1 MAVMENID
9 FQKLLR
15 RLRQWVAFIGPQR
28 IVAGCCTAV
37 LLGGIAWF
45 VLKPSP
51 VPIDAYVPR
60 VTTASATSIPMSP
73 AIITVHVAGAV
84 NSPGVYRLPS
94 SARVVDAVTSAG
106 GALRSADLESINLA
120 QTITDT
126 EQIYIPIKKV
136 SRPRVTT
143 APRLRPQRTT
153 PTTAPTTMPGTSD
166 GSAGSQPTRLINLNS
181 ATASELDSLTGVGP
195 STAKAIIAY
204 RTKKG
209 SFSKVEDLLNV
220 PGIGPAKLAALRDQV
235 TVG

>member
-1 MAVMENID
+1 MENID
-9 FQKLLR
+9 IEKVLR
-15 RLRQWVAFIGPQR
+15 RLRQWFAFIGPQR
-28 IVAGCCTAV
+28 ILAGGGTAIV
-37 LLGGIAWF
+37 LGGLAWF
-45 VLKPSP
+45 ILKPSP

-60 VTTASATSIPMSP
+60 VTSVSAVASTVSP
-73 AIITVHVAGAV
+73 SIITVHVAGAV
-84 NSPGVYRLPS
+84 KNPGVYRLPS
-94 SARVVDAVTSAG
+94 SARVVDAVASAG

-136 SRPRVTT
+136 SRPRITT

-153 PTTAPTTMPGTSD
+153 PTTVPVITGGNTGAQPG
-166 GSAGSQPTRLINLNS
+166 RLINLNT

-195 STAKAIIAY
+195 STAKAIISY

-209 SFSKVEDLLNV
+209 LFSKVEDLLNV

-235 TVG
+235 TVS

>member
-1 MAVMENID
+1 
-9 FQKLLR
+9 
-15 RLRQWVAFIGPQR
+15 
-28 IVAGCCTAV
+28 
-37 LLGGIAWF
+37 
-45 VLKPSP
+45 
-51 VPIDAYVPR
+51 
-60 VTTASATSIPMSP
+60 MSP

-136 SRPRVTT
+136 SRPRVMT
-143 APRLRPQRTT
+143 APRLRPQRTS
-153 PTTAPTTMPGTSD
+153 PTTIPIASD
-166 GSAGSQPTRLINLNS
+166 GSAGSQATRLINLNT

-195 STAKAIIAY
+195 STAKAIISY

-209 SFSKVEDLLNV
+209 TFSKVEDLLNV

-235 TVG
+235 TVA

>member
-1 MAVMENID
+1 
-9 FQKLLR
+9 
-15 RLRQWVAFIGPQR
+15 
-28 IVAGCCTAV
+28 
-37 LLGGIAWF
+37 
-45 VLKPSP
+45 
-51 VPIDAYVPR
+51 
-60 VTTASATSIPMSP
+60 
-73 AIITVHVAGAV
+73 
-84 NSPGVYRLPS
+84 
-94 SARVVDAVTSAG
+94 VVDAVASAG
-106 GALRSADLESINLA
+106 GALRTADLESINLA

-153 PTTAPTTMPGTSD
+153 PTTVPVIASGNTGAQPG
-166 GSAGSQPTRLINLNS
+166 RLINLNT

-235 TVG
+235 TVS

>member
-1 MAVMENID
+1 MAVMENFD
-9 FQKLLR
+9 FQKLLH

-60 VTTASATSIPMSP
+60 ITTVSATSSPMSP

-94 SARVVDAVTSAG
+94 SARVVDAVASAG
-106 GALRSADLESINLA
+106 GALRSADLESVNLA

-126 EQIYIPIKKV
+126 EQIYIPVKKV
-136 SRPRVTT
+136 SRSRVTT

-153 PTTAPTTMPGTSD
+153 ATTVPVIIG
-166 GSAGSQPTRLINLNS
+166 GSAGTQPGRLINLNT

-209 SFSKVEDLLNV
+209 VFSKVEDLLNV

>member
-60 VTTASATSIPMSP
+60 VTTVSATSTPVPPS
-73 AIITVHVAGAV
+73 IITVHVAGAV
-84 NSPGVYRLPS
+84 NSPGVYRLSS
-94 SARVVDAVTSAG
+94 SARVVDAITAAG

-120 QTITDT
+120 QTIADT
-126 EQIYIPIKKV
+126 EQIYIPIKKA

-153 PTTAPTTMPGTSD
+153 PITAPTTPGTSS
-166 GSAGSQPTRLINLNS
+166 GSAGTQPTRLINLNA
-181 ATASELDSLTGVGP
+181 ATANELDSLTGVGP

-209 SFSKVEDLLNV
+209 FFSKVEDLLNV

>member
-1 MAVMENID
+1 MAVMKNFD
-9 FQKLLR
+9 FQKLLH

-60 VTTASATSIPMSP
+60 ITTVSATSSPMSP

-94 SARVVDAVTSAG
+94 SARVVDAVASAG

-120 QTITDT
+120 QTIADT
-126 EQIYIPIKKV
+126 EQIYIPVKKV

-153 PTTAPTTMPGTSD
+153 PTTAPVIIG
-166 GSAGSQPTRLINLNS
+166 GSAGAQPTRLINLNT

-209 SFSKVEDLLNV
+209 VFSKVEDLLNV

>member
-9 FQKLLR
+9 FQRVLR

-37 LLGGIAWF
+37 ALGGIAWF

-60 VTTASATSIPMSP
+60 VTTVSATSTPVSP

-94 SARVVDAVTSAG
+94 SARVVDAIASAG
-106 GALRSADLESINLA
+106 GALRTADLESINLA
-120 QTITDT
+120 QTMTDT
-126 EQIYIPIKKV
+126 EQVYIPSKSS

-143 APRLRPQRTT
+143 APRLRPQRIT
-153 PTTAPTTMPGTSD
+153 PTTAPTQMPATSD
-166 GSAGSQPTRLINLNS
+166 GSTGSQPTRLINLNT
-181 ATASELDSLTGVGP
+181 ATASELDSLPGVGP
-195 STAKAIIAY
+195 STAKAIISY

-235 TVG
+235 TVS

>member
-28 IVAGCCTAV
+28 IIASCCTAV

-60 VTTASATSIPMSP
+60 VTTVSATSTPMSP

-94 SARVVDAVTSAG
+94 SARVVDAVASAG

-136 SRPRVTT
+136 SRPRITT

-153 PTTAPTTMPGTSD
+153 PTTAPTTNG
-166 GSAGSQPTRLINLNS
+166 GSTGSQSTRLINLNS

>member
-1 MAVMENID
+1 MAVMENFD
-9 FQKLLR
+9 FQKLLG

-60 VTTASATSIPMSP
+60 VTTVSATSTPMSP
-73 AIITVHVAGAV
+73 EIITVHVAGAV

-143 APRLRPQRTT
+143 APRLRPQRTS
-153 PTTAPTTMPGTSD
+153 PTTTLGTSD
-166 GSAGSQPTRLINLNS
+166 GSTGSQPTRLINLNT

-195 STAKAIIAY
+195 STAKTIIAY
-204 RTKKG
+204 RTKNG

-235 TVG
+235 TVS

>member
-1 MAVMENID
+1 MENID
-9 FQKLLR
+9 IEKLLR
-15 RLRQWVAFIGPQR
+15 RLRQWFAFIGPQR
-28 IVAGCCTAV
+28 IVAGLGTALV
-37 LLGGIAWF
+37 LAGLTWF
-45 VLKPSP
+45 ILKPSP

-60 VTTASATSIPMSP
+60 VTSVSAVSSTVSP
-73 AIITVHVAGAV
+73 SIITVHVAGAV
-84 NSPGVYRLPS
+84 KNPGVYRLAS
-94 SARVVDAVTSAG
+94 SARVVDAVASAG
-106 GALRSADLESINLA
+106 GALRTADLESINLA

-153 PTTAPTTMPGTSD
+153 PTTVPVIASGNTGAQPG
-166 GSAGSQPTRLINLNS
+166 RLINLNT

-235 TVG
+235 TVS

>member
-1 MAVMENID
+1 MAVMENFD
-9 FQKLLR
+9 FQKLLG

-60 VTTASATSIPMSP
+60 VTTVSATSTPMSP
-73 AIITVHVAGAV
+73 EIITVHVAGAV

-143 APRLRPQRTT
+143 APRLRPQRTS
-153 PTTAPTTMPGTSD
+153 PTTTLGTSD
-166 GSAGSQPTRLINLNS
+166 GSTGSQPARLINLNT

-195 STAKAIIAY
+195 STAKTIIAY
-204 RTKKG
+204 RTKNG

-235 TVG
+235 TVS

>member
-1 MAVMENID
+1 MAVMENFD
-9 FQKLLR
+9 FQKLLH

-60 VTTASATSIPMSP
+60 ITTVSATSSPMSP

-94 SARVVDAVTSAG
+94 SARVVDAVASAG

-126 EQIYIPIKKV
+126 EQIYIPVKKV

-153 PTTAPTTMPGTSD
+153 PTTAPVING
-166 GSAGSQPTRLINLNS
+166 GSAGVQPTRLINLNT

-209 SFSKVEDLLNV
+209 VFSKVEDLLNV

-235 TVG
+235 TVS

>member
-60 VTTASATSIPMSP
+60 VTTVSATSTPVSP

-84 NSPGVYRLPS
+84 KSPGVYRLPS
-94 SARVVDAVTSAG
+94 SARVVDAVASAG

-136 SRPRVTT
+136 SRPRITT

-153 PTTAPTTMPGTSD
+153 PTTAPTTNG
-166 GSAGSQPTRLINLNS
+166 GSTGSQSTRLINLNI

>member
-60 VTTASATSIPMSP
+60 VTTVSATSTPVSP
-73 AIITVHVAGAV
+73 ANITVHVAGAV

-94 SARVVDAVTSAG
+94 SARVVDAVASAG

-120 QTITDT
+120 QTIADT
-126 EQIYIPIKKV
+126 EQIYIPVKKV

-153 PTTAPTTMPGTSD
+153 QTTAPPANG
-166 GSAGSQPTRLINLNS
+166 GSAGTQPTRLINLNT

-204 RTKKG
+204 RIKKG

>member
-60 VTTASATSIPMSP
+60 VTTVSATSTPVSP

-84 NSPGVYRLPS
+84 KSPGVYRLPS
-94 SARVVDAVTSAG
+94 SARVVDAVASAG

-136 SRPRVTT
+136 SRPRITT

-153 PTTAPTTMPGTSD
+153 PTTAPTTNG
-166 GSAGSQPTRLINLNS
+166 GSAGTQPTRLINLNT

>member
-1 MAVMENID
+1 MAVMENFD
-9 FQKLLR
+9 FQKLLH
-15 RLRQWVAFIGPQR
+15 RLRQWLAFIGPQR

-60 VTTASATSIPMSP
+60 VTTVSATSTPMSP

-84 NSPGVYRLPS
+84 ITPGVYRLPS
-94 SARVVDAVTSAG
+94 SARVVDAVASAG

-143 APRLRPQRTT
+143 APRLRPQRTS
-153 PTTAPTTMPGTSD
+153 PTTIPIASD
-166 GSAGSQPTRLINLNS
+166 GSAGSQPTRFINLNT

>member
-45 VLKPSP
+45 VLMPSP

-60 VTTASATSIPMSP
+60 VTTVSATSTPVSP

-84 NSPGVYRLPS
+84 KSPGVYRLPS
-94 SARVVDAVTSAG
+94 SARVVDAVASAG

-136 SRPRVTT
+136 SRPRITT

-153 PTTAPTTMPGTSD
+153 PTTAPTTNG
-166 GSAGSQPTRLINLNS
+166 GSAGTQPTRLINLNT

>member
-1 MAVMENID
+1 MAVMKNFD
-9 FQKLLR
+9 FQKLLH

-60 VTTASATSIPMSP
+60 ITTVSATSSPMSP

-94 SARVVDAVTSAG
+94 SARVVDAVASAG

-126 EQIYIPIKKV
+126 EQIYIPVKKV

-153 PTTAPTTMPGTSD
+153 PTTAPVIIG
-166 GSAGSQPTRLINLNS
+166 GSAGAQPTRLINLNT

-209 SFSKVEDLLNV
+209 VFSKVEDVLNV

>member
-1 MAVMENID
+1 MAGMENID
-9 FQKLLR
+9 FQKLLH
-15 RLRQWVAFIGPQR
+15 RLRQWVAFFGPQR
-28 IVAGCCTAV
+28 LIAGGVTAII
-37 LLGGIAWF
+37 LGGVTWF
-45 VLKPSP
+45 ILKPSP

-60 VTTASATSIPMSP
+60 VTTVSATSTPMSP

-94 SARVVDAVTSAG
+94 SARVVDAVASAG

-126 EQIYIPIKKV
+126 EQIYIPVKKV

-153 PTTAPTTMPGTSD
+153 PTTAPVVIG
-166 GSAGSQPTRLINLNS
+166 GNSAAQPTRLINLNT

-220 PGIGPAKLAALRDQV
+220 AGIGPAKLAALRDQV

>member
-37 LLGGIAWF
+37 LFGGIAWF
-45 VLKPSP
+45 VLKPSA

-60 VTTASATSIPMSP
+60 VTTVSATSTPMSP

-84 NSPGVYRLPS
+84 KSPGVYRLPS
-94 SARVVDAVTSAG
+94 SARVVDAVASAG

-136 SRPRVTT
+136 SRPRITT

-153 PTTAPTTMPGTSD
+153 PTTAPTTNG
-166 GSAGSQPTRLINLNS
+166 GSAGTQPTRLINLNT

>member
-1 MAVMENID
+1 MAAMENID

-45 VLKPSP
+45 VLKPST

-60 VTTASATSIPMSP
+60 VTTVSATSTPMSP
-73 AIITVHVAGAV
+73 SIITVHVAGAV

-94 SARVVDAVTSAG
+94 SARVVDAVASAG

-153 PTTAPTTMPGTSD
+153 PTTAPTTNG
-166 GSAGSQPTRLINLNS
+166 GSAGTQPTRLINLNT

-195 STAKAIIAY
+195 STAKAIITY

>member
-60 VTTASATSIPMSP
+60 VTTVSATSTPMSP
-73 AIITVHVAGAV
+73 SIITVHVAGAV
-84 NSPGVYRLPS
+84 KSPGVYRLPS
-94 SARVVDAVTSAG
+94 SARVVDAVASAG
-106 GALRSADLESINLA
+106 GALRIADLESINLA

-143 APRLRPQRTT
+143 APRLRPQRTS
-153 PTTAPTTMPGTSD
+153 PTTIPIASD
-166 GSAGSQPTRLINLNS
+166 GSAGSQPTRFINLNT

>member
-1 MAVMENID
+1 MAGMENID
-9 FQKLLR
+9 IEKLLR
-15 RLRQWVAFIGPQR
+15 RLHQWFAFIGPQR
-28 IVAGCCTAV
+28 IVAGCGTAIV
-37 LLGGIAWF
+37 LGGLAWF
-45 VLKPSP
+45 MLKPSP

-60 VTTASATSIPMSP
+60 VTSVSAVASTVSP
-73 AIITVHVAGAV
+73 SIITVHVAGAV
-84 NSPGVYRLPS
+84 KNPGVYRLPS
-94 SARVVDAVTSAG
+94 SARVVDAVASAG
-106 GALRSADLESINLA
+106 GALRNADLESINLA

-153 PTTAPTTMPGTSD
+153 PTTVPVIVGGNTGA
-166 GSAGSQPTRLINLNS
+166 QPTRLINLNT
-181 ATASELDSLTGVGP
+181 ATASDLDSLPGVGP

-235 TVG
+235 MVS